1 VANTETIG
9 LLGRLGR
16 RVAYLPTDGATPAD
30 PRLPRLGRHL
40 MWLADYASTPGQQ
53 VILAATEL
61 LGTHYQTAMSS
72 YETQSL
78 PHRPLTEKG
87 KEAGLFRV
95 WEPTVGGAT
104 GAEMVSNGEDCFG
117 RLSLKRRLSP
127 RPVFSPAWEEAGI
140 LRRTYNLS
148 TNCEAAA
155 EGVGCMAVPR
165 SPLITPKRST

>member
-1 VANTETIG
+1 
-9 LLGRLGR
+9 
-16 RVAYLPTDGATPAD
+16 
-30 PRLPRLGRHL
+30 

-127 RPVFSPAWEEAGI
+127 RPVFHPLG
-140 LRRTYNLS
+140 RRRES
-148 TNCEAAA
+148 
-155 EGVGCMAVPR
+155 
-165 SPLITPKRST
+165 

>member
-1 VANTETIG
+1 VKLAASEG
-9 LLGRLGR
+9 ASWHEAAGDPQR
-16 RVAYLPTDGATPAD
+16 RLPTTRGGGSGAYRRDRPQRSDRRPARCD
-30 PRLPRLGRHL
+30 TRCLSCAACVYPRPALR
-40 MWLADYASTPGQQ
+40 ASQAEDRGF
-53 VILAATEL
+53 E
-61 LGTHYQTAMSS
+61 S
-72 YETQSL
+72 
-78 PHRPLTEKG
+78 HRPLTEKG